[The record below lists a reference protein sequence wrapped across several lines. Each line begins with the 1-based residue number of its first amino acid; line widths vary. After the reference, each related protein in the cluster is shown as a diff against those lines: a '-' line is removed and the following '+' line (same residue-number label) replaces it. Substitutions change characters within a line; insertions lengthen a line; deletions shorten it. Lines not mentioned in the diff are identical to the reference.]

1 MSKHGENYDGL
12 EKVLSRLFVLRESC
26 MGILHMDQSDPN
38 LIWFKG
44 AADIL
49 QDSMDELQSALQA
62 IEGGNVSAAES
73 KDESSE
79 EPAAEDTLSDEEEA
93 TAA

>member
-1 MSKHGENYDGL
+1 MSKHGENYDVLG
-12 EKVLSRLFVLRESC
+12 KVLSRLFVLRESC

-49 QDSMDELQSALQA
+49 QDSMDGLQSALQA
-62 IEGGNVSAAES
+62 IEGGNVS
-73 KDESSE
+73 KDASAE
-79 EPAAEDTLSDEEEA
+79 EPAAEDTLPDEEEA

>member
-1 MSKHGENYDGL
+1 MSKHGENYHGL
-12 EKVLSRLFVLRESC
+12 EKVLSKLFVLRESC

-49 QDSMDELQSALQA
+49 QDSMDELQTALQA
-62 IEGGNVSAAES
+62 IERGNVS
-73 KDESSE
+73 KDESTE
-79 EPAAEDTLSDEEEA
+79 EPAAEETLSDEEEA